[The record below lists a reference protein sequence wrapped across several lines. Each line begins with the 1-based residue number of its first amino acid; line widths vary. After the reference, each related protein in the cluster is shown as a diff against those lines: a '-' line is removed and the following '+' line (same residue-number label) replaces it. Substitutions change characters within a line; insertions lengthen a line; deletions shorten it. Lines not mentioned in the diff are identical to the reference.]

1 MKYLLVS
8 AAAVM
13 ALTGAAAIGNAQM
26 QDKDK
31 GQSPGA
37 SSPGA
42 GGGGSAE
49 RTQGGGGSAE
59 RAPGGGGSD
68 RAQQPMDGQKDKP
81 GKGAEKERGKGEP
94 KAAQQRDQQPK
105 STQGTQTD
113 KSDKMD
119 RKSDAQS
126 DKDQKKASDQ
136 QQRQQDRKAADQQ
149 RHQDQ
154 KKAADDRRQQQDQKK
169 AADQQQRQQQQD
181 QKAADKQRDQDKKAA
196 DQRQPGD
203 KQTGDKKAAE
213 GGDQKRVQVSD
224 QQRTTVR
231 EQITRDR
238 NIQRVER
245 SRINVDIRVGVNLPR
260 SVRLHTLPVTLVST
274 VPAYRGYSYI
284 VLEDDTICIVD
295 PRTYVIVD
303 VIDARGGGLR
313 AERSPG
319 GVRLTLSQEDMRFI
333 YRTVPKERRANV
345 NVRLALG
352 AEVPRDVE
360 LIDFPA
366 EVVERV
372 PDVRRYRY
380 VVTDTDV
387 VIVDPNDFQVALVIN
402 D

>member
-13 ALTGAAAIGNAQM
+13 AITGAAAIGNAQM
-26 QDKDK
+26 QDKQP
-31 GQSPGA
+31 GAGA
-37 SSPGA
+37 SSPGGSGQGA
-42 GGGGSAE
+42 GGGAE
-49 RTQGGGGSAE
+49 RTQGGGGGSAE
-59 RAPGGGGSD
+59 RAPSGGGTE
-68 RAQQPMDGQKDKP
+68 RTEP
-81 GKGAEKERGKGEP
+81 GKGAQGDRGKGDS
-94 KAAQQRDQQPK
+94 KAAQQRDQQPR

-113 KSDKMD
+113 KGDKMD
-119 RKSDAQS
+119 RKSATEPR
-126 DKDQKKASDQ
+126 DKDQKKADQ
-136 QQRQQDRKAADQQ
+136 QPRQQDQKKSADQQRQRDQDKKAADQQ
-149 RHQDQ
+149 RQQDQ
-154 KKAADDRRQQQDQKK
+154 KKSADQQRQQQQDQKK
-169 AADQQQRQQQQD
+169 AADQQR
-181 QKAADKQRDQDKKAA
+181 KGDQDKKAA

-203 KQTGDKKAAE
+203 QKAAQ

-245 SRINVDIRVGVNLPR
+245 SRLNVDIRVGVAFPR

-295 PRTYVIVD
+295 PRTYVVVD
-303 VIDARGGGLR
+303 VIESGRGIR
-313 AERSPG
+313 AERPG
-319 GVRLTLSQEDMRFI
+319 TARLTLSQEDMRFI
-333 YRTVPKERRANV
+333 YRTVPKERRSNV

-352 AEVPRDVE
+352 AEVPREVE
-360 LIDFPA
+360 LMDFPA
-366 EVVERV
+366 EIVERV

-380 VVTDTDV
+380 VVTDSDV